1 MKEVGT
7 DLGALDI
14 EVAADGRANVV
25 ECGAVYVLEADLLLA
40 LSVAADHREP
50 KAGTLSHTLVSTNY
64 ISLDKTERKKG
75 GAPGGRKAQ
84 RRERGKLHEHRGEA
98 QPHTA

>member
-1 MKEVGT
+1 MLANPAPEAVSSGGIHVARERGGGRRGRSRVKEVGT

-50 KAGTLSHTLVSTNY
+50 KAGTLNTRSFRRT
-64 ISLDKTERKKG
+64 ISR
-75 GAPGGRKAQ
+75 
-84 RRERGKLHEHRGEA
+84 
-98 QPHTA
+98 

>member
-50 KAGTLSHTLVSTNY
+50 KRAHTRFDEIYLARQNR
-64 ISLDKTERKKG
+64 EEEG

>member
-50 KAGTLSHTLVSTNY
+50 KAGTLSHARFDELYLARQNR
-64 ISLDKTERKKG
+64 EEEG

>member
-50 KAGTLSHTLVSTNY
+50 KRAHSTHARFDELYLARQNR
-64 ISLDKTERKKG
+64 EEEG
-75 GAPGGRKAQ
+75 GAPGGAQ
-84 RRERGKLHEHRGEA
+84 GAEERTR
-98 QPHTA
+98 

>member
-50 KAGTLSHTLVSTNY
+50 KAGTLNTRSFRRT
-64 ISLDKTERKKG
+64 ISR
-75 GAPGGRKAQ
+75 
-84 RRERGKLHEHRGEA
+84 
-98 QPHTA
+98 

>member
-40 LSVAADHREP
+40 LSVAADHHEP
-50 KAGTLSHTLVSTNY
+50 KRAHSTHARFDELYLARQN
-64 ISLDKTERKKG
+64 RRRG
-75 GAPGGRKAQ
+75 GSAGGRKAQ